1 MTEPKRYIPALNGT
15 AFMGMAESN
24 GIGNTYGPRY
34 CMEDYSSGFVRSA
47 DYDALK
53 AENAELQQQV
63 ESLQNKWACRP
74 LSNQDLLA
82 ENERLRFALRE
93 IMAVRFSSRP
103 CSAEDIARAAL
114 NP

>member
-1 MTEPKRYIPALNGT
+1 MNEPKRYIPALNGT

-53 AENAELQQQV
+53 
-63 ESLQNKWACRP
+63 
-74 LSNQDLLA
+74 D
-82 ENERLRFALRE
+82 ENERVRALLRQGLDLLWIDWDRADGTETEQKATKWESDVKTLLR
-93 IMAVRFSSRP
+93 P
-103 CSAEDIARAAL
+103 
-114 NP
+114 